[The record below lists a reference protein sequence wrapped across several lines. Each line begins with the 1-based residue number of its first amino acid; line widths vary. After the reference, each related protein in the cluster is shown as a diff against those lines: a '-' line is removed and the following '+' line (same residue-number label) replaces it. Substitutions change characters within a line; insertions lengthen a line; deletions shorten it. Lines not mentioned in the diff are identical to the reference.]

1 MSHSDASTLVGE
13 PLIQVISE
21 HVNGSSEPSETPALF
36 MPPEPSPPLASEN
49 LMDGTGERPS
59 ELPDALL
66 RLQNSGHHLQ
76 VVSCAAWNVRSNHLR
91 VKKELSVC
99 FSVDTVITSQDVIV
113 GLL

>member
-36 MPPEPSPPLASEN
+36 TPREPSPPLAGEN
-49 LMDGTGERPS
+49 LMDGSGERPL

-76 VVSCAAWNVRSNHLR
+76 VVSCAAWNVRSNHL
-91 VKKELSVC
+91 
-99 FSVDTVITSQDVIV
+99 
-113 GLL
+113 